1 MTDIGKVGHYSILI
15 VGWQVV
21 VAGDRG
27 NWVEGGKVVPT
38 ILIVGCCSR
47 DIWVVSFRDL
57 ARIRSGLSRLRTWP
71 KSWM

>member
-1 MTDIGKVGHYSILI
+1 MTDIGKVGHNGILV
-15 VGWQVV
+15 VGGQVV

-38 ILIVGCCSR
+38 VLVVGCCSR
-47 DIWVVSFRDL
+47 NIRVVSFRDL
-57 ARIRSGLSRLRTWP
+57 ARIRTGVYGLRTCP